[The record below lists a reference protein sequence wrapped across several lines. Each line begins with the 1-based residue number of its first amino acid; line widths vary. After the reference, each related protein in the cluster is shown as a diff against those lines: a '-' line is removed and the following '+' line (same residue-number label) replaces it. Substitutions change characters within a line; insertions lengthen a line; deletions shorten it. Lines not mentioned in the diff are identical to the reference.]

1 MPIRHPHILRRD
13 DTVLLLIDLQAPF
26 LTQITER
33 DRVVARCEFLARA
46 CGILGVPTILTV
58 QYAERMGDVIPE
70 IRDAAPDTIGAT
82 PLDKLCFSCAG
93 SEPFMDLLRA
103 QNRRQI
109 LIGGVETHICVAQTA
124 LDLAH
129 RGYQVHVAADAVS
142 SRGMDRHK
150 LGMEKMR
157 DSGITPCAAEQAV
170 YELLEHAEAA
180 EFKQILALV
189 KQSA

>member
-1 MPIRHPHILRRD
+1 MPIRHPQLLSRD
-13 DTVLLLIDLQAPF
+13 DCLLLLVDLQTPF
-26 LTQITER
+26 LSGVVER
-33 DRVVARCEFLARA
+33 ERVIARCELLAHA
-46 CGILGVPTILTV
+46 CAILGVPTLVTV
-58 QYAERMGDVIPE
+58 QYAEKMGGVIPE
-70 IRDAAPDTIGAT
+70 IRDAAPNALGEA

-93 SEPFMDLLRA
+93 SEEFVELLRT

-124 LDLAH
+124 LDLTH

-150 LGMEKMR
+150 LGMEKIR
-157 DSGITPCAAEQAV
+157 DAGVMPCAAEQAV

-180 EFKQILALV
+180 EFKQILSLV
-189 KQSA
+189 KQSS